1 MKNIKFRTVHNQ
13 IQRMLKS
20 DIKLI
25 QQFSKT
31 LTPVIKISNLQRLT
45 KEEYNNMRRNSITST
60 YKKSNG
66 IIKKRINEKGKEIIK
81 KSFGNI
87 ISRMDVN
94 AEINCFIEI
103 KDHKEKFFKLPVRL
117 ISPAKNEIGR
127 IKKKSLIM

>member
-1 MKNIKFRTVHNQ
+1 MENIKFRTVHNQ

-31 LTPVIKISNLQRLT
+31 LAPVVKISNLQRLT
-45 KEEYNNMRRNSITST
+45 KEEYNNMRRNAITST
-60 YKKSNG
+60 YRKSNG

-94 AEINCFIEI
+94 AEIICFIEI

-117 ISPAKNEIGR
+117 INPAKNEIGR
-127 IKKKSLIM
+127 IKKNP